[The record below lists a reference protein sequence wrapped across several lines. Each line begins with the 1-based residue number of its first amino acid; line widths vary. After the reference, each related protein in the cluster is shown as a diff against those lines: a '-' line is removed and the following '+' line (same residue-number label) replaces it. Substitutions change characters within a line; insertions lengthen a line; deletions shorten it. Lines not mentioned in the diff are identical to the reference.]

1 MLRTLMIS
9 RSLLQGPWLML
20 SREKNTLSGGRL
32 SNTPNTENN
41 CRFPVTKEQNQL
53 VRDWSS
59 ISLAAISKGLVS
71 KLPKRLWNSMGKI
84 LSMKSWNILKNLR
97 LSQGCLLKVVRPL
110 YPHSVSTTGL
120 KWSWPSLPTTVFLI
134 N

>member
-9 RSLLQGPWLML
+9 RSLLRGQWLMS

-59 ISLAAISKGLVS
+59 IFQVVISKGLVL
-71 KLPKRLWNSMGKI
+71 KLPKRLWNSMEKI
-84 LSMKSWNILKNLR
+84 LSMKSLNILKNLK
-97 LSQGCLLKVVRPL
+97 LSQGCLLKVVRPSF
-110 YPHSVSTTGL
+110 PRFASTTGQ
-120 KWSWPSLPTTVFLI
+120 KWFWPNLPTTEFPI